1 MKNTTLCYLERDGRY
16 LMLHRTKKEKDCNKD
31 KWIGIG
37 GHFEEGESPYDCAI
51 REIFEET
58 GLLVAALRYRGV
70 VTFVSDEWECEQMHL
85 FTSSDFLGE
94 MHTCDE
100 GELAWVE
107 KTALRSLP
115 LWEGDH
121 LFLDLLAKEH
131 PFFSLKLTYIGNDLT
146 AAVLDGIPLSKGEE
160 GWL

>member
-131 PFFSLKLTYIGNDLT
+131 PFFSLKLEYCGDNLIS
-146 AAVLDGIPLSKGEE
+146 AILDGKRIK
-160 GWL
+160 

>member
-1 MKNTTLCYLERDGRY
+1 MKNTTLCYLEKDGRY
-16 LMLHRTKKEKDCNKD
+16 LMLHRVKKEKDCNKD

-85 FTSSDFLGE
+85 FTSDDFLGE
-94 MHTCDE
+94 THPCDE

-107 KTALRSLP
+107 KSALRSLP

-121 LFLDLLAKEH
+121 LFLDLLATER
-131 PFFSLKLTYIGNDLT
+131 PFFSLKLTYIGNSLVS
-146 AAVLDGIPLSKGEE
+146 AVLDGIPLSKSEE